1 MFAICSIWGKL
12 ESVRA
17 KPARQRPNPDSK
29 NKVAR
34 RPVSRVLSPRPDEPG
49 AGDGHSSGTPVAG
62 RLVRPTRAAARNHP
76 PARSRPAAPI
86 RSCSRWG
93 LPCRPR
99 YRERGA
105 LLPHPF
111 TLTRGPMGRAGG
123 LLSVALSLGSPP
135 PGVTRHRVSVEPG
148 LSSPRRV
155 APLPGGGHPAVWHP
169 KNGDFR
175 RSSQPSWAISQPS
188 RAAVP
193 PSIPPST
200 RDGRKWRWK
209 AARTIR
215 VSSSSTPEFGTP

>member
-62 RLVRPTRAAARNHP
+62 RLVRPTRAAARNRP

-111 TLTRGPMGRAGG
+111 TLTGRPCPEGHE
-123 LLSVALSLGSPP
+123 
-135 PGVTRHRVSVEPG
+135 TRPAVYFLWHFPWGR
-148 LSSPRRV
+148 PRRV
-155 APLPGGGHPAVWHP
+155 LPGTVFPWSPDFPPPAPESAKGGHPAVW
-169 KNGDFR
+169 R
-175 RSSQPSWAISQPS
+175 Y
-188 RAAVP
+188 
-193 PSIPPST
+193 
-200 RDGRKWRWK
+200 
-209 AARTIR
+209 
-215 VSSSSTPEFGTP
+215 